1 MEININNISM
11 RKTKLLFI
19 VLLLTA
25 IPNFL
30 WAYTTDQI
38 VSFDNEQTYYQ
49 VIQPDGNGVQPTL
62 RFLSTKKA
70 GPLVIPEK
78 IGDNKGVTFTV
89 VAVGSQGGYTS
100 KDVTSVT
107 LPNTIKDLGINC
119 FSGATNLESINIPA
133 SVETINPLAFG
144 DLRTVPV
151 FEVAD
156 GNQHFTS
163 DNNGVLYS
171 RDKKTLWNVPTA
183 IATKVNSDTYNVD
196 QNVTK
201 INRGA
206 FPAHAEL
213 KKIVLPAGLQEVEQV
228 YPPIAT
234 TNTLTEFE
242 ISSNNPTFKVDGG
255 VLFNKT
261 KKELVCYPRSKT
273 TVDYKVPNEFTSIG
287 QYGIMNTDNI
297 ISLDL
302 NKVEKTTSNSVYG
315 ARNLQTITIPAGLKK
330 DGLKEGAFVACD
342 KINEYKVAN
351 DNPDF
356 IAVDGVVYS
365 KIKDKLFFYPPSKT
379 GASYAIPETVKEI
392 AAQSFQ
398 AASNLTSIT
407 IPKTVEKVGKAAFRN
422 MSNIET
428 VTFEKPSS
436 TTTLEQAAFRGCE
449 KLKTVTL
456 PATITELNDV
466 FNGCKELE
474 TVTMPAGSKLKT
486 IRPNVFTTNK
496 KLKTFKFE
504 GNCDLE
510 TIEENAFANAES
522 LESFNM
528 PKSVTNIKRNAFSG
542 CTNMKTATFDKD
554 AVIQKIGSGAFA
566 DCGLESLDIP
576 KNVQEIEKEAFRNCG
591 ALEKIKI
598 EKYTTN
604 IHPEAFKYCDKLT
617 EINVD
622 KENTKYSSVDGYLL
636 SQDKEELIIFPPGK
650 ANDKFT
656 LLPPSIKKIGDYS
669 FLDCRKLK
677 NVIIPNK
684 VESIGK
690 RAFGLCKNLSL
701 ITFLCDKVIPAAN
714 INTNQNEMS
723 FDDGRDAPDMFKH
736 ITIHVRKD
744 LYDNYT
750 AIPFYNQFKGV
761 IEQSFIVGN
770 EEYIPVSETVVDLL
784 KTETK
789 DHTFVLP
796 TSVKHPTKNK
806 TYSVNLIGDYA
817 FQKVTDA
824 VKEVVVKKN
833 IEYIGAQAFVTNITD
848 NTSTVK
854 NVFFIESSPTKKM
867 LSTTRFELDD
877 TKKNYSEFA
886 STTHIYVKKSALSKY
901 QSEWK
906 KEVYD
911 LDTHGYQPSL
921 FNFIDQI
928 DYKIPGVTIS
938 KKYGTFAREFDTDFG
953 VYYAEKHTHDIGAFV
968 AKNSDVKQGPGDYG
982 TSNYHVS
989 MTSVDVNGGVNGKY
1003 GYVPANTGVLL
1014 KVLKEVST
1022 PTDFYYAIGEEDNV
1036 ERTVTNNIMTG
1047 ITVNPQKVD
1056 YTTSGDP
1063 MYVMQGGLFQ
1073 KVTQTIPTFPIH
1085 KAYAKISSVPAGAK
1099 ISFSFWDDN
1108 SATGITAVETEK
1120 EADKVYYNLNG
1131 QRVEKPQRGVYIQ
1144 GGRKIIIK

>member
-1 MEININNISM
+1 M
-11 RKTKLLFI
+11 
-19 VLLLTA
+19 
-25 IPNFL
+25 
-30 WAYTTDQI
+30 
-38 VSFDNEQTYYQ
+38 
-49 VIQPDGNGVQPTL
+49 
-62 RFLSTKKA
+62 
-70 GPLVIPEK
+70 
-78 IGDNKGVTFTV
+78 
-89 VAVGSQGGYTS
+89 
-100 KDVTSVT
+100 
-107 LPNTIKDLGINC
+107 
-119 FSGATNLESINIPA
+119 
-133 SVETINPLAFG
+133 
-144 DLRTVPV
+144 RTVPV

-261 KKELVCYPRSKT
+261 KKELVCYPRAKT
-273 TVDYKVPNEFTSIG
+273 TVDYKVPDEFTSIG

-422 MSNIET
+422 MSNLET

-474 TVTMPAGSKLKT
+474 TVTMPADSKLKT
-486 IRPNVFTTNK
+486 IKPNVFTTNK

-636 SQDKEELIIFPPGK
+636 SHDKEELIIFPPGK

-656 LLPPSIKKIGDYS
+656 LLPPSIKRIGDYS

-684 VESIGK
+684 VEKIGK
-690 RAFGLCKNLSL
+690 RAFSLCKNLNL
-701 ITFLCDKVIPAAN
+701 ITFLCDKVIPADS
-714 INTNQNEMS
+714 INTKRNEMS
-723 FDDGRDAPDMFKH
+723 FDNGQDAPDMFGN

-744 LYDNYT
+744 LYDDYN
-750 AIPFYNQFKGV
+750 ALPFYKKFKGV
-761 IEQSFIVGN
+761 IERSFDVGT

-784 KTETK
+784 KTKST
-789 DHTFVLP
+789 DYTFVLP
-796 TSVKHPTKNK
+796 TSIKHPQSGKE
-806 TYSVNLIGDYA
+806 YQVNLIGDYA
-817 FQKVTDA
+817 FQKTTAA
-824 VKEVVVKKN
+824 VKEVVVKKDVS
-833 IEYIGAQAFVTNITD
+833 YIGAKASITSDAANPIQNI
-848 NTSTVK
+848 
-854 NVFFIESSPTKKM
+854 FFIESAPTDQM
-867 LSTTRFELDD
+867 LSTTRFELDE
-877 TKKNYSEFA
+877 TGTNYNEFA
-886 STTHIYVKKSALSKY
+886 KTTKIYVKKSALKTY
-901 QSEWK
+901 K
-906 KEVYD
+906 KVWNKQVYD
-911 LDTHGYQPSL
+911 LTAHAYKTSE
-921 FNFIDQI
+921 FNFIDQL
-928 DYKIPGVTIS
+928 DYKIPGVSI
-938 KKYGTFAREFDTDFG
+938 KNKYGTFAREFDTDFG
-953 VYYAEKHTHDIGAFV
+953 VYNAEKHTHDIGAFV

-982 TSNYHVS
+982 TSNYHVN
-989 MTSVDVNGGVNGKY
+989 MTSVDMNGGVNGKY

-1036 ERTVTNNIMTG
+1036 ERTVTKNIMTG
-1047 ITVNPQKVD
+1047 ITVNEGSAEASAAAPI
-1056 YTTSGDP
+1056 
-1063 MYVMQGGLFQ
+1063 YVMQGGLFR
-1073 KVTQTIPTFPIH
+1073 KAVNTIKPFPIH
-1085 KAYAKISSVPAGAK
+1085 KAYAKIDGVPAGAK
-1099 ISFSFWDDN
+1099 IIFSFWDDN
-1108 SATGITAVETEK
+1108 TATGITAIETEK

-1131 QRVEKPQRGVYIQ
+1131 QRVEKPQCGVYIQ

>member
-1 MEININNISM
+1 M
-11 RKTKLLFI
+11 
-19 VLLLTA
+19 
-25 IPNFL
+25 
-30 WAYTTDQI
+30 
-38 VSFDNEQTYYQ
+38 
-49 VIQPDGNGVQPTL
+49 
-62 RFLSTKKA
+62 
-70 GPLVIPEK
+70 VIPET

-89 VAVGSQGGYTS
+89 VEVGSKGGYTS
-100 KDVTSVT
+100 KEVTSVT
-107 LPNTIKDLGINC
+107 LPNTIKELGINC
-119 FSGATNLESINIPA
+119 FSGATKLESINIPA
-133 SVETINPLAFG
+133 SVEKINPVAFG

-151 FEVAD
+151 FTVDPA
-156 GNQHFTS
+156 NSHFSS
-163 DNNGVLYS
+163 DANGVLYS
-171 RDKKTLWNVPTA
+171 NDKTKLWNVPTA
-183 IATKVNSDTYNVD
+183 IATKIGSDTYNVD
-196 QNVTK
+196 QNVTE

-213 KKIVLPAGLQEVEQV
+213 KKIVLPAGLQKVDQV

-234 TNTLTEFE
+234 TNTLLEFE
-242 ISSNNPTFKVDGG
+242 IAESNPTFKVDGG
-255 VLFNKT
+255 VLFDKT
-261 KKELVCYPRSKT
+261 KKELVCYPRAKADT
-273 TVDYKVPNEFTSIG
+273 NYKVPDEFTSIG
-287 QYGIMNTDNI
+287 QYGIMNTDNMT
-297 ISLDL
+297 SLDL
-302 NKVEKTTSNSVYG
+302 NKVNKTTSNSVYG
-315 ARNLQTITIPAGLKK
+315 ARNLQTITIPTGLTK
-330 DGLKEGAFVACD
+330 DGLKEGAIVACD
-342 KINEYKVAN
+342 KINKYKVAD

-356 IAVDGVVYS
+356 IDIDGVVFNRD
-365 KIKDKLFFYPPSKT
+365 KNKLFFYPPSKA
-379 GASYAIPETVKEI
+379 GATYAIPETVKEI

-398 AASNLTSIT
+398 AANNLTSIT
-407 IPKTVEKVGKAAFRN
+407 IPKAVEKVGTAAFRN
-422 MSNIET
+422 MPNLET

-474 TVTMPAGSKLKT
+474 TVTMPADSKLKT
-486 IRPNVFTTNK
+486 IKPNVFTTNK

-636 SQDKEELIIFPPGK
+636 SHDKEELIIFPPGK

-656 LLPPSIKKIGDYS
+656 LLPPSIKRIGDYS

-684 VESIGK
+684 VEKIGK
-690 RAFGLCKNLSL
+690 RAFSLCKNLNL
-701 ITFLCDKVIPAAN
+701 ITFLCDKVIPADS
-714 INTNQNEMS
+714 INTKRNEMS
-723 FDDGRDAPDMFKH
+723 FDNGQDAPDMFGN

-744 LYDNYT
+744 LYDDYN
-750 AIPFYNQFKGV
+750 ALPFYKKFKGV
-761 IEQSFIVGN
+761 IERSFDVGT

-784 KTETK
+784 KTKST
-789 DHTFVLP
+789 DYTFVLP
-796 TSVKHPTKNK
+796 TSIKHPQSGKE
-806 TYSVNLIGDYA
+806 YQVNLIGDYA
-817 FQKVTDA
+817 FQKTTAA
-824 VKEVVVKKN
+824 VKEVVVKKDVS
-833 IEYIGAQAFVTNITD
+833 YIGAKAFITSDAANPIQNI
-848 NTSTVK
+848 
-854 NVFFIESSPTKKM
+854 FFIESAPTDQM
-867 LSTTRFELDD
+867 LSTTRFELDE
-877 TKKNYSEFA
+877 TGTNYNEFA
-886 STTHIYVKKSALSKY
+886 KTTKIYVKKSALKTY
-901 QSEWK
+901 K
-906 KEVYD
+906 KVWNKQVYD
-911 LDTHGYQPSL
+911 LTAHAYKTSE
-921 FNFIDQI
+921 FNFIDQL
-928 DYKIPGVTIS
+928 DYKIPGVSI
-938 KKYGTFAREFDTDFG
+938 KNKYGTFAREFDTDFG
-953 VYYAEKHTHDIGAFV
+953 VYNAEKHTHDIGAFV

-982 TSNYHVS
+982 TSNYHVN
-989 MTSVDVNGGVNGKY
+989 MTSVDMNGGVNGKY

-1036 ERTVTNNIMTG
+1036 ERTVTKNIMTG
-1047 ITVNPQKVD
+1047 ITVNEGSAEASAAAPI
-1056 YTTSGDP
+1056 
-1063 MYVMQGGLFQ
+1063 YVMQGGLFR
-1073 KVTQTIPTFPIH
+1073 KAVNTIKPFPIH
-1085 KAYAKISSVPAGAK
+1085 KAYAKIDGVPAGAK
-1099 ISFSFWDDN
+1099 IIFSFWDDN
-1108 SATGITAVETEK
+1108 TATGITAIETEK

-1131 QRVEKPQRGVYIQ
+1131 QRVEKPQCGVYIQ

>member
-1 MEININNISM
+1 M
-11 RKTKLLFI
+11 LAL
-19 VLLLTA
+19 VLTA

-30 WAYTTDQI
+30 WAYTKDQI
-38 VSFDNEQTYYQ
+38 VSFDNEQTHYQ
-49 VIQPDGNGVQPTL
+49 VIQPDGTTGVQPTL

-70 GPLVIPEK
+70 GPLVIPAN
-78 IGDNKGVTFTV
+78 IDDHKGVTFTV

-100 KDVTSVT
+100 KEVTSVT

-119 FSGATNLESINIPA
+119 FSGSTKLEKINIPA

-234 TNTLTEFE
+234 TNTLKEFE
-242 ISSNNPTFKVDGG
+242 IASGNPTFKVDGG

-261 KKELVCYPRSKT
+261 KKELVCYPRAKADT
-273 TVDYKVPNEFTSIG
+273 DYKVPDEFTSIG

-297 ISLDL
+297 TSLDL
-302 NKVEKTTSNSVYG
+302 NKVNKTTSNSVYG
-315 ARNLQTITIPAGLKK
+315 AKNLQTITIPTGLKK

-342 KINEYKVAN
+342 KINEYKVAD

-356 IAVDGVVYS
+356 VAVDGVVFS
-365 KIKDKLFFYPPSKT
+365 KVKDKLFFYPPNKA
-379 GASYAIPETVKEI
+379 GATYTIPETVKEI

-407 IPKTVEKVGKAAFRN
+407 IPKGVEKVGTAAFRN
-422 MSNIET
+422 MSNLET

-474 TVTMPAGSKLKT
+474 TVTMPADSKLK
-486 IRPNVFTTNK
+486 IIKPNVFTTNK

-528 PKSVTNIKRNAFSG
+528 PKSVTNIKRNAFTG
-542 CTNMKTATFDKD
+542 CKKLATVTFDPE
-554 AVIQKIGSGAFA
+554 AVIAEIGEGAFA
-566 DCGLESLDIP
+566 DCGLHGISIP
-576 KNVQEIEKEAFRNCG
+576 KNVTKIAKEAFRKCKD
-591 ALEKIKI
+591 LKKI
-598 EKYTTN
+598 EVTKATTD
-604 IHPEAFKYCDKLT
+604 IDPLAFQYCENLT
-617 EINVD
+617 DINVE

-636 SQDKEELIIFPPGK
+636 SYDKKELILFPPGK
-650 ANDKFT
+650 ANSKFT
-656 LLPPSIKKIGDYS
+656 LLPPSIETIGENS
-669 FLDCRKLK
+669 FFNCEKLT
-677 NVIIPNK
+677 NVTIPNK
-684 VESIGK
+684 VKSIGK
-690 RAFGLCKNLSL
+690 RAFGLCKNLKV
-701 ITFLCDKVIPAAN
+701 ITFLCDDMIPAAN
-714 INTNQNEMS
+714 INTAKNEMS
-723 FDDGRDAPDMFKH
+723 FDDGTQAGDMFKN
-736 ITIHVRKD
+736 ITINVRKELVNKYKGED
-744 LYDNYT
+744 
-750 AIPFYNQFKGV
+750 FYKKFKGG
-761 IEQSFIVGN
+761 IKESFTIGT
-770 EEYIPVSETVVDLL
+770 EEYIAMSEESVNMLS
-784 KTETK
+784 TK
-789 DHTFVLP
+789 REDHTFVLP
-796 TSVKHPTKNK
+796 TSIEHNGKK
-806 TYSVNLIGDYA
+806 YGVNLIGDYA
-817 FQKVTDA
+817 FQHVTA
-824 VKEVVVKKN
+824 KVKEVVVKKDVS
-833 IEYIGAQAFVTNITD
+833 YIGAKAFITSDTTNPIQ
-848 NTSTVK
+848 SI
-854 NVFFIESSPTKKM
+854 FFIESAPTDEM
-867 LSTTRFELDD
+867 LSTTRFELDE
-877 TKKNYSEFA
+877 TKENYNEFA
-886 STTHIYVKKSALSKY
+886 KTTKIYVKKSALETY
-901 QSEWK
+901 K
-906 KEVYD
+906 KVWNKQVYD
-911 LDTHGYQPSL
+911 LTAHAYKTSE
-921 FNFIDQI
+921 FNFIDQL
-928 DYKIPGVTIS
+928 DYKIPGVSI
-938 KKYGTFAREFDTDFG
+938 KNKYGTFAREFDTDFG
-953 VYYAEKHTHDIGAFV
+953 VYNAEKHTHDIGAFV

-982 TSNYHVS
+982 TSNYHVN
-989 MTSVDVNGGVNGKY
+989 MTSVDMNGGVNGKY

-1047 ITVNPQKVD
+1047 ITVNEGSAEASAAAPI
-1056 YTTSGDP
+1056 
-1063 MYVMQGGLFQ
+1063 YVMQGGLFR
-1073 KVTQTIPTFPIH
+1073 KAVNTIKPFPIH
-1085 KAYAKISSVPAGAK
+1085 KAYAKIDGVPAGAK
-1099 ISFSFWDDN
+1099 IIFSFWDDN
-1108 SATGITAVETEK
+1108 TATGITAIETEKEK